1 MRREIMT
8 IEENKALARRFIEE
22 VFNKGNTGAIADSCV
37 PGSMLVGGLTGQIGV
52 IRTAFP
58 DFHITIEDIVAE
70 RNKVVAITT
79 SRGTNT
85 GPLMGLPALGRL
97 PEPVPPTGKSFL
109 VTGVNVFTIKDG
121 RVLSFATESDQV
133 GLLRQLG
140 WSITPPN
147 QQ

>member
-1 MRREIMT
+1 MT
-8 IEENKALARRFIEE
+8 IEENKALVRRFIEE
-22 VFNKGNTGAIADSCV
+22 VFNRGNTAAIAGFCM

-58 DFHITIEDIVAE
+58 DFHTNIEDMVAE
-70 RNKVVAITT
+70 GDKVVVLTT
-79 SRGTNT
+79 ARGTNT
-85 GPLMGLPALGRL
+85 GPLLGLPAFGRL
-97 PEPVPPTGKSFL
+97 PEPVPPTDKPFV

-140 WSITPPN
+140 WSIAPPA
-147 QQ
+147 QA